1 MGVREVT
8 HRDAWRMV
16 QGPLSFLDQESLGQ
30 KATEQLDGNIK
41 ARSNDSGV
49 HIISYQISYNNL
61 G

>member
-8 HRDAWRMV
+8 HRDAWRML

-49 HIISYQISYNNL
+49 HIISHIL
-61 G
+61 